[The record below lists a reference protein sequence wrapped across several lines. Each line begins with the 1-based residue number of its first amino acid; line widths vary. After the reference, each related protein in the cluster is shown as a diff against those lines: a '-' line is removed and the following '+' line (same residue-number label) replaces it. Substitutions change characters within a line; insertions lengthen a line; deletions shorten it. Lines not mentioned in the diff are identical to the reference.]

1 MHNNCNNHKP
11 DFLILVIEFN
21 QLSWLCGDKLVA
33 RFLLRICWTRIPHNL
48 QAAVGQGCSYHR
60 AWVGLLVDFCWIY
73 WAWFTTGW
81 VNLLDYYCESW
92 NFLGLL
98 LDLPRSST
106 SSRRQSIDLDTSS
119 STWIGSCPN
128 RRFVSNKN
136 RTPNPWP
143 VHHVINYGVWSSN
156 LRFSRICAKGT
167 KG

>member
-1 MHNNCNNHKP
+1 
-11 DFLILVIEFN
+11 LI
-21 QLSWLCGDKLVA
+21 
-33 RFLLRICWTRIPHNL
+33 
-48 QAAVGQGCSYHR
+48 
-60 AWVGLLVDFCWIY
+60 
-73 WAWFTTGW
+73 TTGW

-136 RTPNPWP
+136 RTPKPWP

-167 KG
+167 KGYQQNPAVHSLW